1 MRSARRVSV
10 ACVATLPVAVI
21 LTGCVSTQ
29 QIAARARMVSARVLA
44 SQSATEVVRANPDV
58 TVGRIAVIH
67 ARTGTA
73 IVVSLRNDSSRTL
86 TDLPISVGV
95 HDARGRRLYLNR
107 AANLDYF
114 ETHVAA
120 LGPRGATVWVFTT
133 DRRTS
138 GTRPYATVG
147 FSELHPSLSGGL
159 PRIEVSGREATS
171 LSVTNLSTIPQFD
184 VPVYVVAV
192 RTGRDVAA
200 GWAAVAH
207 LGTHGRTT
215 LSVALVGSDR
225 KATLE
230 VIAPPTIFS

>member
-1 MRSARRVSV
+1 MRSARRASV
-10 ACVATLPVAVI
+10 VCLATLPVAVI

-29 QIAARARMVSARVLA
+29 QIAARARLVSARVLA
-44 SQSATEVVRANPDV
+44 SQSATVVVRANPDV
-58 TVGRIAVIH
+58 TVGRISLIH

-73 IVVSLRNDSSRTL
+73 IVVPVRNDSSRTL

-95 HDARGRRLYLNR
+95 QGARGRKLHLNG

-120 LGPRGATVWVFTT
+120 LGPRTTTVWVFSTA
-133 DRRTS
+133 RRTS

-159 PRIEVSGREATS
+159 PRIEVSVREAGR
-171 LSVTNLSTIPQFD
+171 LSVTNLSTIPQYD

-192 RTGRDVAA
+192 RAGRDVGA
-200 GWAAVAH
+200 GWAEIAH
-207 LGTHGRTT
+207 LGTHGRTA

-225 KATLE
+225 EATLE